1 MINKGFTLV
10 ELLIAIFVGSL
21 IMAAVYGA
29 VNMSQHTSSSIER
42 RVIAQQDVRG
52 ALDLMALEISM
63 ASYYQGLNANPN
75 IWRNPT
81 DCSPGGNPAYKGIQA
96 ATANSITIEMDIND
110 NQVIDGTASNPNEI
124 ITYKYMAGEPDLR
137 ITRET
142 NCGGAVSFLGDTKA
156 NAALGHPRVV
166 RVINDLNGNNV
177 YDVGDVPLFRYFD
190 PNNVEIL
197 PAQLPALIPNIRTIE
212 ISLAVE
218 TEYVDPTTNKRKRL
232 VYSTRVIPRNHG
244 SNAAY

>member
-21 IMAAVYGA
+21 IMVAVYGA
-29 VNMSQHTSSSIER
+29 VNMSQRSSSSIEK

-52 ALDLMALEISM
+52 ALDLMALEIRM
-63 ASYYQGLNANPN
+63 ASYNRSLDNN

-81 DCSPGGNPAYKGIQA
+81 DCNTLSGNPNYKGIQA

-110 NQVIDGTASNPNEI
+110 NNVINNTAANPNEI
-124 ITYKYMAGEPDLR
+124 ITYTYDAANLR

-142 NCGGAVSFLGDTKA
+142 NCGGAFSFIGDT
-156 NAALGHPRVV
+156 AASGRPRIV
-166 RVINDLNGNNV
+166 RVINA
-177 YDVGDVPLFRYFD
+177 DVNVPLFRYFD
-190 PNNVEIL
+190 YNNIEIQPANL
-197 PAQLPALIPNIRTIE
+197 PTAIGIPYIRTIE

-218 TEYVDPTTNKRKRL
+218 TENVDPTINRRKRL

-244 SNAAY
+244 ANP